1 VNPARIAF
9 IIGCGRSGTTWL
21 GRVLAASEGFRVTIE
36 QQPIFHLVD
45 RMALDFRERRSLMDH
60 LIRLYEQEI
69 ARSIPRTYVDK
80 SHQNIW
86 LAELLLDAFP
96 DARFLGIERS
106 PYGTIASMLRHNGV
120 LAHFQ
125 RWQLY
130 PIPNRHIGLA
140 SDLVERYDA
149 LPLVAKCA
157 LRWREHHRRINE
169 LRAALG
175 DRLLVVEY
183 ERCIRDLHSNV
194 RFLSDFLGRKIVT
207 PPVAVAPLTKW
218 REILSSQ
225 DQHLIDEIVLTS

>member
-1 VNPARIAF
+1 VNPARMAF

-21 GRVLAASEGFRVTIE
+21 GRILAASEGFRVTIE

-45 RMALDFRERRSLMDH
+45 RMALDFRGRRSLMAH
-60 LIRLYEQEI
+60 LIRLYEEEI

-96 DARFLGIERS
+96 DVHFLGIERS
-106 PYGTIASMLRHNGV
+106 PYGTIASMLQHREV

-130 PIPNRHIGLA
+130 PVPNRHIGLA
-140 SDLVERYDA
+140 SDLVNRYDA

-175 DRLLVVEY
+175 DRLLVIEY
-183 ERCIRDLHSNV
+183 ERCIRDLESNV
-194 RFLSDFLGRKIVT
+194 RLLSDFLGREIASL
-207 PPVAVAPLTKW
+207 PVDPAPLTKW

-225 DQHLIDEIVLTS
+225 DRCLIDEIVLTS

>member
-1 VNPARIAF
+1 VNPAPIAF
-9 IIGCGRSGTTWL
+9 IIGCGRSGTTLL

-45 RMALDFRERRSLMDH
+45 RMALDSRGRRLLMDH
-60 LIRLYEQEI
+60 LIRLYEEEI
-69 ARSIPRTYVDK
+69 ARSIPRAYVDK

-96 DARFLGIERS
+96 GARFLGIERS
-106 PYGTIASMLRHNGV
+106 PYGTIASMLQHREV

-140 SDLVERYDA
+140 SDLVDRYDA

-183 ERCIRDLHSNV
+183 ERYIRDLDSHV
-194 RFLSDFLGRKIVT
+194 RLLSDFLGREVASL
-207 PPVAVAPLTKW
+207 PVDLAPLTKW
-218 REILSSQ
+218 QEILSSQ
-225 DQHLIDEIVLTS
+225 DRRLIDEIVLTS

>member
-21 GRVLAASEGFRVTIE
+21 GRLLAESEGFRVTIE

-45 RMALDFRERRSLMDH
+45 RMALDSRGRRTLKDH
-60 LIRLYEQEI
+60 LIRLYEDEI

-106 PYGTIASMLRHNGV
+106 PYGTIASMLHHKDV
-120 LAHFQ
+120 LDHFQ

-140 SDLVERYDA
+140 SEMVDRYDA

-157 LRWREHHRRINE
+157 LRWREHRRRINE
-169 LRAALG
+169 LRGVLS

-183 ERCIRDLHSNV
+183 ERCMRDLDSNL
-194 RFLSDFLGRKIVT
+194 RLLSDFFGRR
-207 PPVAVAPLTKW
+207 VASLPGDLTPLTKW
-218 REILSSQ
+218 QEILSSQ
-225 DQHLIDEIVLTS
+225 DRHLIDEIISS